1 MVLPI
6 LREFAAALITAI
18 SVRKEMFHKPTM
30 RSQATTSNAGI
41 ACPTE
46 KNAGFVG
53 KIQNEFTCLQIDASE
68 HSDGL
73 LQRISE
79 LNSAKST
86 NPEIDDVSIVIG
98 REHPHRFQNMSPAFL
113 ERFRFKCHDLNTAS
127 LRLLFGPDT
136 DVPSIR
142 SMLAAPSSPRT
153 SGSLTLYRK
162 DGEEVRCRIRVLPN
176 DDNSTSTL
184 IFDIEGGSCSS
195 FSLPSEE
202 PCASVGSSSS
212 HGVWAPP
219 AADSRL
225 CSLLS
230 EEPTTDPLVAIH
242 IRAVRCA
249 AAAAAAARPKRH
261 AAGAQGE

>member
-1 MVLPI
+1 MMTLANFMI
-6 LREFAAALITAI
+6 CDNCTN
-18 SVRKEMFHKPTM
+18 
-30 RSQATTSNAGI
+30 QATRQPSETQSKRVSLVFQEQTTMLSTPTAG
-41 ACPTE
+41 
-46 KNAGFVG
+46 
-53 KIQNEFTCLQIDASE
+53 IQNEFDCLQIEESE
-68 HSDGL
+68 HSESL
-73 LQRISE
+73 LQTIST
-79 LNSAKST
+79 LNSAANHVAFTTSK
-86 NPEIDDVSIVIG
+86 NDDVSIVIG

-249 AAAAAAARPKRH
+249 AAAAAAARPKRR

>member
-98 REHPHRFQNMSPAFL
+98 REHPHRFQNMSNAFL
-113 ERFRFKCHDLNTAS
+113 ERFRFKCHDLTTSS

-136 DVPSIR
+136 DVLAIR
-142 SMLAAPSSPRT
+142 SMIAASSSPRA
-153 SGSLTLYRK
+153 SGLLTLYRK

-176 DDNSTSTL
+176 EDSTCTL
-184 IFDIEGGSCSS
+184 KFDIEGGSCSS
-195 FSLPSEE
+195 SFQE
-202 PCASVGSSSS
+202 PCASLAAGTTSS

-219 AADSRL
+219 AADSQM

-249 AAAAAAARPKRH
+249 AAAAAAARPKRR